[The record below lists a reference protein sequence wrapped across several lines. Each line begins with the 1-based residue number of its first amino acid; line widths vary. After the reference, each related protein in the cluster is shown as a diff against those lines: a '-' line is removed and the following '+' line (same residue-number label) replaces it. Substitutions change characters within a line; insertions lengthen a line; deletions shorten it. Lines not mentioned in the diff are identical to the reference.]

1 MAGLLHFPFGF
12 RAEAVLMFF
21 PCDCFKKNEAAKLIN
36 IFSITP
42 VCLLFLLFLVFL
54 PSKRGKSRVHRKK
67 LIALRNQTLPI
78 HCVFR
83 FSIRIVFSPNREFS
97 ISVRFF

>member
-36 IFSITP
+36 IFSITID
-42 VCLLFLLFLVFL
+42 LFALFTFPCFSALE
-54 PSKRGKSRVHRKK
+54 KRKK
-67 LIALRNQTLPI
+67 QGSPEKAD
-78 HCVFR
+78 CVT
-83 FSIRIVFSPNREFS
+83 
-97 ISVRFF
+97 